1 MKCFRKKKISWLNI
15 NICCILSLVMSL
27 LVFMFENNLKFGYF
41 MLKL

>member
-1 MKCFRKKKISWLNI
+1 MKCFRKKKIVGNI